1 MKSAVMS
8 VRHKYLIAIL
18 IALLWGAAMLAAFW
32 WFEARY
38 LRPFESERTAL
49 FSGEKLTLP
58 EALTGPGPIR
68 VVHFWDPAC
77 PCNAGNQ
84 QHLAELMQRFGARGV
99 QFYVLQKPGSR
110 GRLPDPLSGLQP
122 LDALPGS
129 HGLPASP
136 AVGIW
141 DGSGQLAY
149 IGPYSEGA
157 VCNSSNSFVEPILDA
172 VLAGRQ
178 VKATHSL
185 AVGCFCDWID
195 VAPAPT

>member
-1 MKSAVMS
+1 MS
-8 VRHKYLIAIL
+8 VRNKYLIAAL
-18 IALLWGAAMLAAFW
+18 VALLWGGAMLAAFW

-38 LRPFESERTAL
+38 LRPFENERAEL
-49 FSGEKLTLP
+49 FSGEQLALP
-58 EALTGPGPIR
+58 ESLSGAGPVR

-84 QHLAELMQRFGARGV
+84 QHLAELVQRFGGRGV
-99 QFYVLQKPGSR
+99 SFYALQKPGSQ
-110 GRLPDPLSGLQP
+110 GRLPDQLAGLQ
-122 LDALPGS
+122 ALAD
-129 HGLPASP
+129 LP

-141 DGSGQLAY
+141 DSSGRLIY

-157 VCNSSNSFVEPILDA
+157 VCSSDNSFIEPILEA

-185 AVGCFCDWID
+185 AVGCFCDWGPS
-195 VAPAPT
+195 PAAAAAANQRSAASR